1 MPTVIPTED
10 RTQDV
15 RDYKKL
21 HKQDLNETLE
31 ALDDARKSQ
40 DTTQSPDISS
50 GVADLGAGGLGLGN
64 LVKNINNVLDE
75 TGAKDALVE
84 AGIPAAIAGLGD
96 MLGVTDR
103 LKDGIAAIAEEAG
116 KDKAFQYLASPGT
129 GLIYRLDE
137 FMRIAL
143 GVPTFMLGVA
153 QLGTNTYRDVLIDI
167 RNRYSEMLRAYMS
180 ILRLL
185 GAGRRGTILD
195 RQLARAKSA
204 LRRVRILT
212 GRQLRM
218 MDTKG
223 YYSESAHRYISGS
236 TQSAAQN
243 ICFNPRN
250 AEVRRMIEMLKAI
263 PGLVQIIVE
272 NATIVYAEL
281 TLEAKPLKWILEH
294 FPTIDLSSFR
304 SPLALLIY
312 KSLNGFSSE
321 VVAGIED
328 YQEGRKSWTGVQ
340 FNRIGWCAKALG
352 YIAMLKTM
360 DLELDAMRL
369 HRRYQKGVECLER
382 MKKLLKEKDDLGR
395 YLEFITFPSK
405 ITVSL
410 FQSDPNWV
418 RSTEKRIRK
427 HMAYIARERRSVNRL
442 ISITKI
448 FQGWESFSVRLL
460 TEVAKWFELDKL
472 LTQLQ
477 RGNIDYLKTF
487 SSRSPLK
494 KLGASGV
501 ATSIAGST
509 RAWAASALFF
519 SGALCEAV
527 RAKKSSK
534 TLHTV
539 DDVEAAQHAM
549 TLEADTRNRQYA
561 LDNSI
566 LDIEEAQKITKKE
579 LAETDRMAKDLE
591 NYLGKEGQYA

>member
-1 MPTVIPTED
+1 MAIDIPTED

-15 RDYKKL
+15 RDWKKL
-21 HKQDLNETLE
+21 HKQDLDETLE

-40 DTTQSPDISS
+40 DTTQSSGMSS
-50 GVADLGAGGLGLGN
+50 GVADLGPGGLGLDN
-64 LVKNINNVLDE
+64 LVENINNILDE

-96 MLGVTDR
+96 KLGVTEMLR
-103 LKDGIAAIAEEAG
+103 DGIAAIAGEVS

-129 GLIYRLDE
+129 GLIYRLDD

-143 GVPTFMLGVA
+143 SVPTFTLGVA
-153 QLGTNTYRDVLIDI
+153 QFGTNTYRDVLIDI

-180 ILRLL
+180 ILRFL
-185 GAGRRGTILD
+185 GAGRRGTLLD
-195 RQLARAKSA
+195 RKLARAKSV

-212 GRQLRM
+212 RRM
-218 MDTKG
+218 M
-223 YYSESAHRYISGS
+223 
-236 TQSAAQN
+236 
-243 ICFNPRN
+243 
-250 AEVRRMIEMLKAI
+250 EMLKAI

-272 NATIVYAEL
+272 NATIIYAEL
-281 TLEAKPLKWILEH
+281 SLEAKLLKWILEH
-294 FPTIDLSSFR
+294 FPSIDLSSWR
-304 SPLALLIY
+304 SPLATLIY

-328 YQEGRKSWTGVQ
+328 YQEGRTSWTGVQ
-340 FNRIGWCAKALG
+340 FSRVGWCVNLLG

-369 HRRYQKGVECLER
+369 HRRYQKGVERLER
-382 MKKLLKEKDDLGR
+382 MKTLLKEKDDLGR
-395 YLEFITFPSK
+395 YHEFITFPAQ

-410 FQSDPNWV
+410 FQQDPNWV
-418 RSTEKRIRK
+418 RSTEKRIRT

-442 ISITKI
+442 ISITRI

-460 TEVAKWFELDKL
+460 SEVAKLFGLDKL

-487 SSRSPLK
+487 SSRSPIK
-494 KLGASGV
+494 KIGVSGISS
-501 ATSIAGST
+501 TIAGST
-509 RAWAASALFF
+509 KAWASSALFF

-527 RAKKSSK
+527 RAKKSTK

-539 DDVEAAQHAM
+539 DDVEAAGHAM

-561 LDNSI
+561 LDNSMY
-566 LDIEEAQKITKKE
+566 DIEEAQKITKKE
-579 LAETDRMAKDLE
+579 LAETDRMAKDLQE
-591 NYLGKEGQYA
+591 YLGKE